1 MWWPERFHVKFRN
14 SSSSSLGCQNS
25 VNFIARTVR
34 LCIFWQRRKRSFRG
48 YPCWLNYMNNCLRKR
63 LRSGVVSEFFEPQKT
78 IFPLPNLIHAT
89 DGHQK
94 LRHTTSHQ
102 RRHFEVL
109 RNQIEQMVLGEV
121 LCAKNAASR

>member
-1 MWWPERFHVKFRN
+1 
-14 SSSSSLGCQNS
+14 
-25 VNFIARTVR
+25 
-34 LCIFWQRRKRSFRG
+34 
-48 YPCWLNYMNNCLRKR
+48 MNTCLRKR
-63 LRSGVVSEFFEPQKT
+63 LRSAVVSEFFEPQKT

-102 RRHFEVL
+102 RGHFEVS

-121 LCAKNAASR
+121 LCAKKRGITMIAVGDKSPKKCTTCTIQLYS